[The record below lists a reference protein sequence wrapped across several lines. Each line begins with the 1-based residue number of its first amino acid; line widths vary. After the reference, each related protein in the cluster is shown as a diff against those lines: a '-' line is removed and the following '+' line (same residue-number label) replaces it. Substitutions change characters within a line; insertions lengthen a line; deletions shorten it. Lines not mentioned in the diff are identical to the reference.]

1 MKKKHLLHDKDF
13 ERRCDAFLALY
24 KESHTS
30 RDKSIDVPGLL
41 FWFQNFFL
49 TYFRP
54 SDTVFLVFE
63 WETLY

>member
-1 MKKKHLLHDKDF
+1 MIKTLREDVMPFLLCVKNHTQAEINLLMFQDF
-13 ERRCDAFLALY
+13 Y
-24 KESHTS
+24 
-30 RDKSIDVPGLL
+30 